1 MKRFFLMW
9 GLVIA
14 LLLSGCGSSASR
26 VETLKSWSFQ
36 YNEGTSDYSLFFG
49 LADKN
54 DKSLSADVDV
64 DIRIVNDADE
74 EVYAGTKSVSPDD
87 FQRPVLPPLSA
98 IIPAK
103 LPESNILPM

>member
-1 MKRFFLMW
+1 MKRFFLVC

-49 LADKN
+49 LAGIIAEIISRNGLCTSID
-54 DKSLSADVDV
+54 LF
-64 DIRIVNDADE
+64 IRIIYD
-74 EVYAGTKSVSPDD
+74 
-87 FQRPVLPPLSA
+87 
-98 IIPAK
+98 
-103 LPESNILPM
+103 SNIHIDIG

>member
-9 GLVIA
+9 GLVVA

-64 DIRIVNDADE
+64 GIRIVNDADE
-74 EVYAGTKSVSPDD
+74 EVYTVQSP
-87 FQRPVLPPLSA
+87 FLLMISA
-98 IIPAK
+98 TIPAK
-103 LPESNILPM
+103 LPESSILPM

>member
-64 DIRIVNDADE
+64 DIRIVMMRMKRSIL
-74 EVYAGTKSVSPDD
+74 VQSP
-87 FQRPVLPPLSA
+87 FLLMISA
-98 IIPAK
+98 TIPAK

>member
-36 YNEGTSDYSLFFG
+36 YNEGTSDYSLFFRFLYKG
-49 LADKN
+49 IIINHYKN
-54 DKSLSADVDV
+54 RANLH
-64 DIRIVNDADE
+64 
-74 EVYAGTKSVSPDD
+74 
-87 FQRPVLPPLSA
+87 
-98 IIPAK
+98 
-103 LPESNILPM
+103 

>member
-9 GLVIA
+9 WLVIA

-54 DKSLSADVDV
+54 DTISRAK
-64 DIRIVNDADE
+64 
-74 EVYAGTKSVSPDD
+74 YKP
-87 FQRPVLPPLSA
+87 
-98 IIPAK
+98 IPT
-103 LPESNILPM
+103 PC